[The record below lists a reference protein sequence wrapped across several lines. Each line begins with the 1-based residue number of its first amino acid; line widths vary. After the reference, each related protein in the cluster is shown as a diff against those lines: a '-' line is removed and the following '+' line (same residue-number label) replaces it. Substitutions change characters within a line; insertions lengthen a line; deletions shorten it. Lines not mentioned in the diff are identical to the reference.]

1 MKIVRFPREKGLGGS
16 CASGFRNE
24 FIGEQADRGIR
35 PIAQFTFLGDN
46 AAMSKKIDAALKSLI
61 KALEK
66 HADAVGGSRV
76 SAKKSGRASAKLQSA
91 AADYAEAVFLKS
103 GLETPF
109 SDVVR
114 PGLDPETMKSL
125 TAERDK
131 LTKKRGH

>member
-1 MKIVRFPREKGLGGS
+1 MNVVRLPREKGLGGS
-16 CASGFRNE
+16 ATSVFRNE
-24 FIGEQADRGIR
+24 FVGDRSIPWIGR
-35 PIAQFTFLGDN
+35 IAPFTLLGDN
-46 AAMSKKIDAALKSLI
+46 AAMSKKIDAALKSLT

-66 HADAVGGSRV
+66 HADAVGGSSV
-76 SAKKSGRASAKLQSA
+76 SARKSGRASAKLQSA

-125 TAERDK
+125 SAERDK
-131 LTKKRGH
+131 LTKKPGH